1 MMKKIGIFYWPLK
14 GNVAACAKKIEAE
27 FGGNQAMLQTITNV
41 NPNSFEGLDLIVVG
55 GSTAGADAWQQASGN
70 NPWFDFYAHFEKK
83 PLSGTP
89 VAIFGL
95 GDQILYPDHFVDNM
109 KLIKIEMEKAGGNII
124 GRWPTDGYDFTGS
137 EAIEDDKFVG
147 LALDEDQQDDL
158 TDERIREWV
167 NQIKKESGVF

>member
-1 MMKKIGIFYWPLK
+1 MKKIGIFYWPAK
-14 GNVAACAKKIEAE
+14 GNVATCAKKIEAA
-27 FGGNQAMLQTITNV
+27 FGGSQTMLQSVDKTNRE
-41 NPNSFEGLDLIVVG
+41 NFEGLDLIIVG
-55 GSTAGADAWQQASGN
+55 GSTSGADAWQQASGN
-70 NPWFDFYAHFEKK
+70 NPWFDFYAIFEKK
-83 PLSGTP
+83 PLTGTP

-109 KLIKIEMEKAGGNII
+109 KLIKVEMEKAGGSII

-158 TDERIREWV
+158 TDQRIRTWV
-167 NQIKKESGVF
+167 EQIKKEASI